1 LKKYG
6 LIGFPLTHSFSAPYF
21 KQKFEDEQIDA
32 SYQNYSIRHIDE
44 LPELIKTEK
53 LDGFNVT
60 IPYKEKVIDYL
71 DEISLKAQEVGAV
84 NCVRVINGKLIGFN
98 TDIIGFE
105 NSLLNFIPNP
115 VKALVFGTGGA
126 SKAICYVLQKNN
138 FEFQLVSRNETLNSI
153 TYSELTQDIL
163 ESHHLIVNT
172 TPVGT
177 FPDIDHCIHIPYK
190 WINQHH
196 YIYDL
201 IYNPAKTK
209 FLSFCEAEGAHIK
222 NGLEMLQIQ
231 AEESFKI
238 FTNENVSL
246 IQ

>member
-6 LIGFPLTHSFSAPYF
+6 LIGFPLTHSFSASYF

-32 SYQNYSIRHIDE
+32 SYTNYPIRHLDE
-44 LPELIKTEK
+44 LLELIRIEK

-60 IPYKEKVIDYL
+60 IPYKEKIIPYL
-71 DEISLKAQEVGAV
+71 DQISFVAQEVGAV

-98 TDIIGFE
+98 TDITGFE
-105 NSLLNFIPNP
+105 TSLLNFIPNP
-115 VKALVFGTGGA
+115 VKTLVFGTGGA
-126 SKAICYVLQKNN
+126 SKAICFVLQKNG
-138 FEFQLVSRNETLNSI
+138 FEVQLVSRNETLHSI
-153 TYSELTQDIL
+153 TYNELTQDIL
-163 ESHHLIVNT
+163 DSHHLIVNT

-177 FPDIDHCIHIPYK
+177 FPDVDQCIHIPYK
-190 WINQHH
+190 WINQQH

-209 FLSFCEAEGAHIK
+209 FLRFCEAEGAHIK
-222 NGLEMLQIQ
+222 NGLEMLEIQ

-238 FTNENVSL
+238 FSNENLSL